1 MPDAKNKP
9 WQVPSVS
16 ITVWGISGLCN
27 VQRETIAEIKYKY
40 CSVVECTGSIVDIFV
55 ADEKSKLIITPE
67 VYPLCTFVRV
77 FLFLYIKGSGSNP
90 DILSL
95 FLLGCYS
102 GKTSID
108 TNWKAA

>member
-1 MPDAKNKP
+1 MSICQRMPDAKNKP

-77 FLFLYIKGSGSNP
+77 SFYFC
-90 DILSL
+90 ILKA
-95 FLLGCYS
+95 LGQ
-102 GKTSID
+102 ILIF
-108 TNWKAA
+108 